1 MKPFPFNYFI
11 VCIMK
16 IGGDPIGKS
25 SIVVDGVDEPSA
37 EFVDNYTER
46 PFYIVLRTGHIL
58 SDKDEF
64 SL

>member
-1 MKPFPFNYFI
+1 
-11 VCIMK
+11 MK

-25 SIVVDGVDEPSA
+25 SIVVDGVDEPAA